1 MPSPYSKQNVVKAVQ
16 DGYEIAKRRG
26 AKLIELADTLRH
38 LSQRLDDVVHNDA
51 AFQYTWAR
59 TAALTDFSQP
69 CADDPMSSRVCRQAD
84 CGAEYAEW
92 ERQLRE
98 SPKVSR
104 KDWEWSAI
112 CRALETA
119 GLLQSGKRALG
130 FAVGTEPLVAA
141 FAARGI
147 DVVATD
153 LATDDARAVEWAAT
167 NQHALNFE
175 GLRKPEI
182 CDDDVLAE
190 RTTIRAVDMNHIPDD
205 LKANQFD
212 FIWSSCAFEHL
223 GSIEAGLDFV
233 ENSMECLAPG
243 GISVH
248 TTEFNLDSNDD
259 TESEGGTVAFR
270 TRDFEEMERRLA
282 AKGHT
287 MSPFVEGSREGIFDY
302 LIDVPPKHFGALI
315 VRLGP
320 YRITPAVIV
329 VRAGGGAAAG

>member
-1 MPSPYSKQNVVKAVQ
+1 MPSPYSKQHVAKAAR
-16 DGYEIAKRRG
+16 ERIAQVKRRG
-26 AKLIELADTLRH
+26 AKLVELADTLRH
-38 LSQRLDDVVHNDA
+38 LTQRLDDVVHNDA

-59 TAALTDFSQP
+59 SAALMDFSEP

-92 ERQLRE
+92 MRQLRE
-98 SPKVSR
+98 SPKISR

-112 CRALETA
+112 CRALDTA
-119 GLLQSGKRALG
+119 GLLTPGKRALG

-147 DVVATD
+147 EVVATD
-153 LATDDARAVEWAAT
+153 LAADDARAQEWAAT

-182 CDDDVLAE
+182 CSDDVLAE

-205 LKANQFD
+205 LKGFD

-223 GSIEAGLDFV
+223 GSIEAGLTFV
-233 ENSMECLAPG
+233 ERSMDCLVPG

-259 TESEGGTVAFR
+259 TEDEGGTVAFR
-270 TRDFEEMERRLA
+270 SRDFAEMEHRLA

-287 MSPFVEGSREGIFDY
+287 MTPLLEGSREGIFDY

-315 VRLGP
+315 VRLGD

-329 VRAGGGAAAG
+329 VRAGGGSS